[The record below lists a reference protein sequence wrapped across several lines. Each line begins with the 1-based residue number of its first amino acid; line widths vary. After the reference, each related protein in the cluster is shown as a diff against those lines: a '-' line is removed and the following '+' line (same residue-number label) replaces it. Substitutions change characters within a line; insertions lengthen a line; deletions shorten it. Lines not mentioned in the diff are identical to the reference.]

1 MTVYDELSPIVVEY
15 FLPPIVGSVP
25 HTACMQ
31 EVKNEALQFESILLF
46 KSIKFVCGTLQIT
59 ISFKRL
65 EIWN

>member
-1 MTVYDELSPIVVEY
+1 MVVEY

-46 KSIKFVCGTLQIT
+46 KSIKFLAAQKQRIKFQTAKE
-59 ISFKRL
+59 F
-65 EIWN
+65 